1 MINTDPFGN
10 ENRPTLV
17 SGTPEYPVVVKT
29 QEGILYRVARPERP
43 QQLNTDVFS
52 DETISENDQQI
63 LNEAMVDLFNAVNLD
78 IQKLRFCGNWRSKKY
93 IDSKGNLIPYESLEW
108 AMENNYD
115 RKRKQYRADSLTFD
129 SYFDPYQYKYPHW
142 EVIFTKRDLFTDGNN
157 WVFGATQPD
166 LSTIISLK
174 RFEEFA
180 DDPKSRRELIR
191 TLVFHEFGHI
201 LGLPSAR
208 RGRNLEESIG
218 THCASKGC
226 SMHQGSSIA
235 GFIENTT
242 DRLRNMGKGSPYCS
256 DCMNDLRVKFYKSY

>member
-1 MINTDPFGN
+1 MSTTDSFGT
-10 ENRPTLV
+10 ENGPSLI
-17 SGTPEYPVVVKT
+17 SGTPEYPIVVKT
-29 QEGILYRVARPERP
+29 QEGIYRVARPERP
-43 QQLNTDVFS
+43 QQLNTEVFS

-63 LNEAMVDLFNAVNLD
+63 LNEAMFDLFHAVNLD
-78 IQKLRFCGNWRSKKY
+78 TQKLRFRGNWRSEKY
-93 IDSKGNLIPYESLEW
+93 IDSRGHLAPYESIEW
-108 AMENNYD
+108 LMKKHYD
-115 RKRKQYRADSLTFD
+115 DKRNQCQADSLTFD
-129 SYFDPYQYKYPHW
+129 SYYDPYQYKYPHW
-142 EVIFTKRDLFTDGNN
+142 EVIFTKRDLFTDGNK

-166 LSTIISLK
+166 LSTIISLS

-226 SMHQGSSIA
+226 SMRQGSSVPN
-235 GFIENTT
+235 FINNTT
-242 DRLRNMGKGSPYCS
+242 DRLRNMGKGRPYCS
-256 DCMNDLRVKFYKSY
+256 DCMNDLRVKFNKPY